1 MKNGIEYKGQVNMND
16 YEGVKFVLWFGSEY
30 YSSRKTKENKEE
42 NQVHQEETQLIHW
55 TNPIVFL
62 ETRERIGSALTHRVD
77 SVHWNQ
83 LISNDSRGKEE
94 KSKGERARSPSRAS
108 FSSLELQRIQS

>member
-83 LISNDSRGKEE
+83 LISNDSQGKEE
-94 KSKGERARSPSRAS
+94 KSKGERARSPSRVNS
-108 FSSLELQRIQS
+108 SSLELQRIQS